1 MKERLETGRLILHRL
16 EADDFDAWLEG
27 NRIDLESR
35 TGARFPAAMEPP
47 PLFRD
52 DMPAIRDRL
61 RRAGGEPAAST
72 WLMLARSNGAA
83 VGIAGFSRSDETVV
97 TGYSVYP
104 ALQRMGLATEGL
116 QALLDWL
123 FEQSGVERVRATIPP
138 DNAPSIRVAEKLGV
152 QLVGK
157 GEDPQV
163 GEVLH
168 YEVGRQARPNAQQA
182 SAQKDEEKAED

>member
-1 MKERLETGRLILHRL
+1 MKQRLETGRLILHRL
-16 EADDFDAWLEG
+16 EADDFDAWLQG

-52 DMPAIRDRL
+52 DMPAIRDQL
-61 RRAGGEPAAST
+61 RRSGGDPAAST
-72 WLMLARSNGAA
+72 WLMLARSNRAA
-83 VGIAGFSRSDETVV
+83 VGIAGFSQSEDTVL

-116 QALLDWL
+116 QALLAWL

-138 DNAPSIRVAEKLGV
+138 DNAPSIRVAEKLGM

-157 GEDPQV
+157 GQDPHL
-163 GEVLH
+163 GEVLL
-168 YEVGRQARPNAQQA
+168 YEVGREAQR
-182 SAQKDEEKAED
+182 SAEKDQEKAEA

>member
-16 EADDFDAWLEG
+16 EADDLDAWLRG
-27 NRIDLESR
+27 NRIELENR

-47 PLFRD
+47 PLVGEDMETMRD
-52 DMPAIRDRL
+52 QL
-61 RRAGGEPAAST
+61 RGSAGDPTASS

-83 VGIAGFSRSDETVV
+83 VGIAGFGHGGDVV
-97 TGYSVYP
+97 LTGYSVYP
-104 ALQRMGLATEGL
+104 SLQRMGLATEGL
-116 QALLDWL
+116 QALLRWL
-123 FEQSGVERVRATIPP
+123 FDETGVERVRATIPP
-138 DNAPSIRVAEKLGV
+138 GNAPSIRVAEKLGM

-168 YEVGRQARPNAQQA
+168 YEVDRRVA
-182 SAQKDEEKAED
+182 SGQESATTAEA

>member
-16 EADDFDAWLEG
+16 EADDLDAWLQG
-27 NRIDLESR
+27 NRIELENR

-47 PLFRD
+47 PLFADDLPALRD
-52 DMPAIRDRL
+52 QLRGSGGDPAT
-61 RRAGGEPAAST
+61 SS

-83 VGIAGFSRSDETVV
+83 VGIAGFSQGGDAVV

-104 ALQRMGLATEGL
+104 SLQRMGLATEGL
-116 QALLDWL
+116 QALLRWL
-123 FEQSGVERVRATIPP
+123 FEQSGIERVRAAIPP
-138 DNAPSIRVAEKLGV
+138 DNAPSIRVAEKVGM

-157 GEDPQV
+157 GEDPRA

-168 YEVGRQARPNAQQA
+168 YEVGRGVETGQGSPTA
-182 SAQKDEEKAED
+182 AEA

>member
-27 NRIDLESR
+27 NRMNLENR
-35 TGARFPAAMEPP
+35 TGARFPAKMQAP
-47 PLFRD
+47 PLFEK
-52 DMPAIRDRL
+52 DMPAIRDQL
-61 RRAGGEPAAST
+61 RRSGGDPAAST
-72 WLMLARSNGAA
+72 WLMLARSNRAA
-83 VGIAGFSRSDETVV
+83 VGIAGFSQSEGAVV

-116 QALLDWL
+116 QALLAWL

-138 DNAPSIRVAEKLGV
+138 HNAPSIRVAEKLGM
-152 QLVGK
+152 QLVGR

-163 GEVLH
+163 GEVLL
-168 YEVGRQARPNAQQA
+168 YELGRRVEEGVQQSQESNARADA
-182 SAQKDEEKAED
+182 